1 MIEFLEG
8 NDAVVRGAIDA
19 GCSFFAGY
27 PITPASSILTGM
39 MRELPQA
46 GGVCVQGEDE
56 IASIGMCIGA
66 AMTGSKAMT
75 ATSGPGLSL
84 YSENIGLALM
94 GETPL
99 VIVNVQRQGPATG
112 SATKGAD
119 GDIEFMRWV
128 TSGGLPMIVL
138 APENVFE
145 CYTLTVE
152 AFNLA
157 ERFRCPVLIA
167 SQKEVGLTREVFDQ
181 EAARAAAPAV
191 LARPVAPVDCVYEPH
206 ACTLP
211 DEVSPLSP
219 IGGHHL
225 VRYTT
230 STHDQ
235 RAYLAKDPDLIA
247 RMLAHYEH
255 KITDHVD
262 EIARYDLN
270 AEGGADTL
278 IICYGVVARSAKEAV
293 RTLRRAGKKVSLLT
307 LKTIFPLP
315 EAAIRAA
322 AGPVERVL
330 VPEMNLGQY
339 VREIERLLPNKDVVS
354 VCKMNTELLS
364 PTEII
369 EKGGLL

>member
-19 GCSFFAGY
+19 GCRFFAGY

-39 MRELPQA
+39 MRELPKM
-46 GGVCVQGEDE
+46 GGVAMQGEDE

-66 AMTGSKAMT
+66 AMTGLKAMT

-152 AFNLA
+152 AFNFA
-157 ERFRCPVLIA
+157 ERFRCPVLLA
-167 SQKEVGLTREVFDQ
+167 SQKEVGLTREMFDQ
-181 EAARAAAPAV
+181 EAARAAAPAA
-191 LARPVAPVDCVYEPH
+191 LPRPVAPVDCVYEPH

-211 DEVSPLSP
+211 GEVHPMSP
-219 IGGHHL
+219 IGGPHL

-255 KITDHVD
+255 KITDHVE

-270 AEGGADTL
+270 ADEGADTL

-293 RTLRRAGKKVSLLT
+293 RTLRRQGKKISLLT
-307 LKTIFPLP
+307 LKTLFPIP
-315 EAAIRAA
+315 EAAIRVAA
-322 AGPVERVL
+322 TPVRRVI

-339 VREIERLLPNKDVVS
+339 VREIERLLPDKEVVS
-354 VCKMNTELLS
+354 IAKMNTELLS

-369 EKGGLL
+369 EKGGLA

>member
-19 GCSFFAGY
+19 GCGFFAGY

-39 MRELPQA
+39 MRELPAA
-46 GGVCVQGEDE
+46 GGVCIQGEDE

-66 AMTGSKAMT
+66 AMTGLKAMT

-138 APENVFE
+138 SPENVFE
-145 CYTLTVE
+145 CYTLTRM

-157 ERFRCPVLIA
+157 ERFRCPVLLA
-167 SQKEVGLTREVFDQ
+167 SQKEVGLTREVFDY
-181 EAARAAAPAV
+181 EAAQAAAPPV
-191 LARPVAPVDCVYEPH
+191 LSRPVAPVDCVYEPH

-211 DEVSPLSP
+211 DAVAPMSP
-219 IGGHHL
+219 IGGPHL

-255 KITDHVD
+255 KVADHAE
-262 EIARYDLN
+262 EIALLDANL
-270 AEGGADTL
+270 EEGADTL
-278 IICYGVVARSAKEAV
+278 ILTYGVVARSAKEAV
-293 RTLRRAGKKVSLLT
+293 RSLRREGKRVSLLT
-307 LKTIFPLP
+307 LKTLFPLP

-322 AGPVERVL
+322 AAAHTRVL

-339 VREIERLLPNKDVVS
+339 VREIECLLPGKEVIS
-354 VCKMNTELLS
+354 IAKMNTELLS

-369 EKGGLL
+369 RKGGLA

>member
-19 GCSFFAGY
+19 GCRFFAGY

-39 MRELPQA
+39 MRELPKV
-46 GGVCVQGEDE
+46 GGVAMQGEDE

-66 AMTGSKAMT
+66 SMTGLKAMT

-84 YSENIGLALM
+84 YSEYIGLAIM

-138 APENVFE
+138 SPENVFE

-157 ERFRCPVLIA
+157 ERFRCPVFLA
-167 SQKEVGLTREVFDQ
+167 SQKEVGLTREMFDQ
-181 EAARAAAPAV
+181 EKAIEEAPVAV
-191 LARPVAPVDCVYEPH
+191 TRPVAPVDCVYEPY
-206 ACTLP
+206 ACALP
-211 DEVSPLSP
+211 DDVQAMSP
-219 IGGHHL
+219 IGGSHL

-235 RAYLAKDPDLIA
+235 RAYLAKDPELIG
-247 RMLAHYEH
+247 RMLEHYER

-270 AEGGADTL
+270 EDEGADTL
-278 IICYGVVARSAKEAV
+278 ILCYGVVARSAKEAV
-293 RTLRRAGKKVSLLT
+293 RMLRREGKKVSLLI
-307 LKTIFPLP
+307 LKTVFPVP
-315 EAAIRAA
+315 EKVILDAIS
-322 AGPVERVL
+322 RVKR
-330 VPEMNLGQY
+330 VVIPEMNLGQY
-339 VREIERLLPNKDVVS
+339 VHEVSRIARDVEIVS
-354 VCKMNTELLS
+354 ITKMNTELVS

-369 EKGGLL
+369 VKGGLV